1 MTDEEIKAT
10 LNRAYDEWHKWKRSL
25 PDGEM
30 PGPSVCF
37 TEGYFRALSA
47 LSPTPPPALPAEAV
61 EKALSAAAEAVPFLA
76 GYESMMRRASTQEA
90 DDARD
95 VRCALV
101 EALAAVRAADK

>member
-61 EKALSAAAEAVPFLA
+61 EKLVRAAEDLLVQVH
-76 GYESMMRRASTQEA
+76 TQRNIWPAEI
-90 DDARD
+90 DDLED
-95 VRCALV
+95 
-101 EALAAVRAADK
+101 ALAAVRATGGRQP

>member
-10 LNRAYDEWHKWKRSL
+10 LNRAYDEWHKWKKSL

-47 LSPTPPPALPAEAV
+47 LSPTPPALPAEAV
-61 EKALSAAAEAVPFLA
+61 EKALRAVERVAEEMDCTC
-76 GYESMMRRASTQEA
+76 GSEGESDHSYADGGCLRRDLWT
-90 DDARD
+90 
-95 VRCALV
+95 
-101 EALAAVRAADK
+101 ALAAVRAADE